1 MVRPPID
8 IVTVFLCY
16 ANYTGPFLYFVE
28 VGLPSGRVGL
38 KFRAD
43 GALGPVYALP
53 GNRRLRRLQAGLR
66 RSALRLLDHMRRK
79 WREAMPKGATKA
91 AIG

>member
-1 MVRPPID
+1 MVGPPID

-16 ANYTGPFLYFVE
+16 PNYTGPFLHFLE

-43 GALGPVYALP
+43 GAAGPVYAP
-53 GNRRLRRLQAGLR
+53 GKELFRKTS
-66 RSALRLLDHMRRK
+66 RSVIF
-79 WREAMPKGATKA
+79 GITVS
-91 AIG
+91 